1 MTRADL
7 ARMIDHSVLKP
18 EATGREIR
26 AGADVVRSWHVGFY
40 CVQPC
45 WIKVAAEA
53 LAGTDT
59 RLIGVVGFPHGCDY
73 AEVKARAAAI
83 AAGEGAGE
91 IDMVMNFGALKSG
104 EAAVVAADI
113 ETVVRAVPDLP
124 VKLILETA
132 ALTEAEKRLAC
143 RLACDAGARFVK
155 TSTGFHPSG
164 GATVDDVRLLRAA
177 VGPEFGVKASGGIR
191 SLADAQ
197 AMLDAGA
204 NRLGTSAS
212 AAILGAIGAAE
223 SAGS

>member
-1 MTRADL
+1 MTRAEL

-26 AGADVVRSWHVGFY
+26 AGADVVRSWHIGFY

-53 LAGTDT
+53 LVDTDAHVV
-59 RLIGVVGFPHGCDY
+59 GVIGFPHGCDRS
-73 AEVKARAAAI
+73 EVKARAAVI

-104 EAAVVAADI
+104 DAATAAADV
-113 ETVVRAVPDLP
+113 EAVVRAVQGIP
-124 VKLILETA
+124 VKVILETA
-132 ALTEAEKRLAC
+132 ALTEAEKHLAC
-143 RLACDAGARFVK
+143 RIACDAGARFVK
-155 TSTGFHPSG
+155 TSTGFHPGG
-164 GATVDDVRLLRAA
+164 GATVADVRLLRAA
-177 VGPEFGVKASGGIR
+177 VGSEFGIKASGGIR

-197 AMLDAGA
+197 AMVGAGA

-212 AAILGAIGAAE
+212 AAILGAIEAPG
-223 SAGS
+223 